1 LQDSKII
8 LFQIVFSA
16 EMHQN
21 SIRNFKTA
29 IDGAWEMKETA
40 VVALD
45 AIDRQIIDLLAANAR
60 ITNAELAEKTGIAQS
75 TCILRVRA
83 LVSKG
88 VITGFHASVNAA
100 AVGLGLQVLIS
111 VTLRATAR
119 QQLSQFMADMRQLPE
134 VVQVFF
140 LGGSEDFIVHLA
152 VKDSEQVRE
161 FVLEHLSANAAVAN
175 TRTNMVFE
183 HFLKSS
189 VA

>member
-1 LQDSKII
+1 
-8 LFQIVFSA
+8 
-16 EMHQN
+16 
-21 SIRNFKTA
+21 
-29 IDGAWEMKETA
+29 MKETA
-40 VVALD
+40 SVTLD
-45 AIDRQIIDLLAANAR
+45 AVDRQIIDLLAENAR
-60 ITNAELAEKTGIAQS
+60 ITNSELAEKTGIAQS
-75 TCILRVRA
+75 TCILRVRS
-83 LVSKG
+83 LVAKG

-119 QQLSQFMADMRQLPE
+119 QQLSQFMADMRKLPE

>member
-1 LQDSKII
+1 
-8 LFQIVFSA
+8 
-16 EMHQN
+16 
-21 SIRNFKTA
+21 
-29 IDGAWEMKETA
+29 MKETA
-40 VVALD
+40 SVTLD
-45 AIDRQIIDLLAANAR
+45 AVDRQIIDLLADNAR

-75 TCILRVRA
+75 TCILRVRS
-83 LVSKG
+83 LVSRG

-119 QQLSQFMADMRQLPE
+119 QQLSQFMADMRKLPE

>member
-1 LQDSKII
+1 
-8 LFQIVFSA
+8 
-16 EMHQN
+16 
-21 SIRNFKTA
+21 
-29 IDGAWEMKETA
+29 MKETA
-40 VVALD
+40 NVTLD
-45 AIDRQIIDLLAANAR
+45 AVDRQIIDLLAENAR
-60 ITNAELAEKTGIAQS
+60 ITNSELAEKTGIAQS
-75 TCILRVRA
+75 TCILRVRS
-83 LVSKG
+83 LVAKG

-119 QQLSQFMADMRQLPE
+119 QQLSQFMADMRKLPE